1 MIKRVIH
8 TAITLAVL
16 LVSCRQDDL
25 LDSMPTAH
33 EVTWPFGSVPIF
45 RPMQEVVTRSVDPD
59 GGGVQD
65 MTLFCFDSYGLFTT
79 TVEAKV
85 TPTGNGAGLTGNFEA
100 EVPENTRTVH
110 FLANQNM

>member
-25 LDSMPTAH
+25 PDSMPTAH
-33 EVTWPFGSVPIF
+33 EGYVALRFSADIPA
-45 RPMQEVVTRSVDPD
+45 MQEVVTRSVDPD

-100 EVPENTRTVH
+100 
-110 FLANQNM
+110 

>member
-1 MIKRVIH
+1 
-8 TAITLAVL
+8 
-16 LVSCRQDDL
+16 
-25 LDSMPTAH
+25 
-33 EVTWPFGSVPIF
+33 
-45 RPMQEVVTRSVDPD
+45 
-59 GGGVQD
+59 

-110 FLANQNM
+110 FLANQNMSEFKEDKFRN

>member
-33 EVTWPFGSVPIF
+33 EGYVALRFSADIPA
-45 RPMQEVVTRSVDPD
+45 MQEVVTRSVDPD

-65 MTLFCFDSYGLFTT
+65 MTLFCFDSY
-79 TVEAKV
+79 V
-85 TPTGNGAGLTGNFEA
+85 
-100 EVPENTRTVH
+100 
-110 FLANQNM
+110 FLPRPSRPKLPLPGMEPA

>member
-33 EVTWPFGSVPIF
+33 EGYVALRFSADIPA
-45 RPMQEVVTRSVDPD
+45 MQEVVTRSVESRRRWCTGHDT
-59 GGGVQD
+59 V
-65 MTLFCFDSYGLFTT
+65 LFRQLRSFYHDRRGQSYPLPGM
-79 TVEAKV
+79 EPA
-85 TPTGNGAGLTGNFEA
+85 
-100 EVPENTRTVH
+100 
-110 FLANQNM
+110 

>member
-25 LDSMPTAH
+25 PDSMPTAH
-33 EVTWPFGSVPIF
+33 EGYVALRFSADIPA
-45 RPMQEVVTRSVDPD
+45 MQEVVTRSVDPD

-65 MTLFCFDSYGLFTT
+65 MTRSFYHDRRGQSYPYREWSRLNRKFRGRS
-79 TVEAKV
+79 A
-85 TPTGNGAGLTGNFEA
+85 
-100 EVPENTRTVH
+100 
-110 FLANQNM
+110 

>member
-25 LDSMPTAH
+25 PDSMPTAH
-33 EVTWPFGSVPIF
+33 EGYVALRFSADIPA
-45 RPMQEVVTRSVDPD
+45 MQEVVTRSVDPD

-65 MTLFCFDSYGLFTT
+65 MTLFRQLRSFYHDRRGQSYPYREWSRLNRKFRGRS
-79 TVEAKV
+79 A
-85 TPTGNGAGLTGNFEA
+85 
-100 EVPENTRTVH
+100 
-110 FLANQNM
+110 

>member
-33 EVTWPFGSVPIF
+33 EGYVALRFSPIF
-45 RPMQEVVTRSVDPD
+45 RLCGGGNPFGRIPTEVV
-59 GGGVQD
+59 
-65 MTLFCFDSYGLFTT
+65 
-79 TVEAKV
+79 
-85 TPTGNGAGLTGNFEA
+85 
-100 EVPENTRTVH
+100 
-110 FLANQNM
+110 

>member
-33 EVTWPFGSVPIF
+33 EGYVALRFSADIPA
-45 RPMQEVVTRSVDPD
+45 MQEV
-59 GGGVQD
+59 
-65 MTLFCFDSYGLFTT
+65 Y
-79 TVEAKV
+79 
-85 TPTGNGAGLTGNFEA
+85 
-100 EVPENTRTVH
+100 RT
-110 FLANQNM
+110 

>member
-33 EVTWPFGSVPIF
+33 EGYVALRFSADIPA
-45 RPMQEVVTRSVDPD
+45 MQEVVTRSVDPD

-65 MTLFCFDSYGLFTT
+65 MTLFCFDSYGLFTRPSRPKLPLPGM
-79 TVEAKV
+79 EPA
-85 TPTGNGAGLTGNFEA
+85 
-100 EVPENTRTVH
+100 
-110 FLANQNM
+110 

>member
-33 EVTWPFGSVPIF
+33 EGYVALRFSADIPA
-45 RPMQEVVTRSVDPD
+45 MQEVVTRSVDPD

-65 MTLFCFDSYGLFTT
+65 MTLFCFDRRGQSYPYREWSRLNRKFRGRS
-79 TVEAKV
+79 A
-85 TPTGNGAGLTGNFEA
+85 
-100 EVPENTRTVH
+100 
-110 FLANQNM
+110 